1 MRAYYLKGNVNFFNK
16 FGQNIPFFSRI
27 LVSQTPAFVA
37 NIRGR
42 QPAPWPLQFCPFRA
56 LHLHA
61 KSTEPKSARCPGDI
75 AMSLVCHAA
84 AFPLS
89 DHQPWAPLP
98 LQDIVMRNK
107 GSLCLESFLQLLVS
121 LAKQRQLQPCN
132 PQHVSASKS
141 GEGLNP
147 GKGKLSQVTV
157 PRTARSWPETQLGS
171 PVAWEML
178 REPAAAVQQKGSAL
192 QGQQLSPQERS
203 QAGAIGRGRSRW
215 ATVLPR
221 QTWTKFLSSGA
232 NDFSARWSAPRVPLG
247 FSTQPWPCN
256 PVSSVNSRWNL
267 YKFLIIIAH
276 LKLQKPSLVI
286 ITYFT

>member
-1 MRAYYLKGNVNFFNK
+1 M
-16 FGQNIPFFSRI
+16 
-27 LVSQTPAFVA
+27 TPAVLPFQ
-37 NIRGR
+37 GSL
-42 QPAPWPLQFCPFRA
+42 PACKINRA
-56 LHLHA
+56 
-61 KSTEPKSARCPGDI
+61 KPKSARCPGDI

-84 AFPLS
+84 AFLLS

-203 QAGAIGRGRSRW
+203 QAGAIGRRRSR
-215 ATVLPR
+215 
-221 QTWTKFLSSGA
+221 
-232 NDFSARWSAPRVPLG
+232 
-247 FSTQPWPCN
+247 
-256 PVSSVNSRWNL
+256 
-267 YKFLIIIAH
+267 
-276 LKLQKPSLVI
+276 
-286 ITYFT
+286 